1 VPGQRRVSIQTLV
14 LGCEGLS
21 KAVRDDRQV
30 IAMLEQARLDD
41 AAVVTS
47 AVTLVEARDPRTPQ
61 PRFDWVLSRIEILPV
76 TERIARQAARLLA
89 QASLHGHRYALDA
102 LVAAT
107 ALLAPAPAV
116 ILTSDPDDMTAL
128 LPHRVRIVK
137 V

>member
-1 VPGQRRVSIQTLV
+1 VIVQTLV
-14 LGCEGLS
+14 LDAEGLS

-30 IAMLEQARLDD
+30 MAMLERARLDD

-61 PRFDWVLSRIEILPV
+61 ARFDWMLSRIEIIPV
-76 TERIARQAARLLA
+76 TEQIARQASRLLA
-89 QASLHGHRYALDA
+89 DASLHGHKYALDA

-107 ALLAPAPAV
+107 ALLAPGPAV
-116 ILTSDPDDMTAL
+116 ILSSDPDDLAAL
-128 LPHRVRIVK
+128 TQGRVRVVK

>member
-1 VPGQRRVSIQTLV
+1 MSIQTLV
-14 LGCEGLS
+14 LDSEGLS

-30 IAMLEQARLDD
+30 MAMLEQARLDD

-47 AVTLVEARDPRTPQ
+47 AVTLVEARDPKTPQ

-76 TERIARQAARLLA
+76 TEQSARLASKLLA
-89 QASLHGHRYALDA
+89 GASLHGHKYALDA

-107 ALLAPAPAV
+107 ALLAPGPVA
-116 ILTSDPDDMTAL
+116 ILSSDPDDLAML
-128 LPHRVRIVK
+128 VQGRVRVVK